1 MTISWKA
8 ADRES
13 EWEINNNNNDKNK
26 NKNKNIPG
34 YNSIQII

>member
-13 EWEINNNNNDKNK
+13 EWVRDQYNNNDKNK
-26 NKNKNIPG
+26 NKNVPG

>member
-13 EWEINNNNNDKNK
+13 EWERDQYNNNDKNK
-26 NKNKNIPG
+26 NVPG